1 MFSSYAKPGNDTIEK
16 ETGYGLRWVR
26 LCVHLLR
33 GKKVHKLSC
42 PEIGIVRC
50 EKRDGSGGKA
60 PRDLTS
66 HRPDDYIR
74 RCRCL
79 WESNAHR
86 LAHRVRRRFP
96 SWNYLAIVLP
106 FRPMDCSTL
115 ARYVEKFVRTNFEI
129 GISILSYLTNDEILN
144 EKEYQLF
151 VRYIRNIT
159 IFARPKNWE
168 ISGRKNIAKVFI
180 LIKCKKDR

>member
-60 PRDLTS
+60 PRDLTVPTTIYVGVGVS
-66 HRPDDYIR
+66 EKATRTAWPIVSAGVFPRETTSRSFYRSDRWIVQ
-74 RCRCL
+74 
-79 WESNAHR
+79 R
-86 LAHRVRRRFP
+86 LH
-96 SWNYLAIVLP
+96 
-106 FRPMDCSTL
+106 DT
-115 ARYVEKFVRTNFEI
+115 
-129 GISILSYLTNDEILN
+129 
-144 EKEYQLF
+144 
-151 VRYIRNIT
+151 
-159 IFARPKNWE
+159 
-168 ISGRKNIAKVFI
+168 
-180 LIKCKKDR
+180 